1 MAIPENKTRITITIH
16 NETKNLVNELL
27 ALHDNLSASNLIEIA
42 LYCYASILNDKLEQQ
57 TKEKGDKKNAK
68 N

>member
-16 NETKNLVNELL
+16 KETKNLVDELL